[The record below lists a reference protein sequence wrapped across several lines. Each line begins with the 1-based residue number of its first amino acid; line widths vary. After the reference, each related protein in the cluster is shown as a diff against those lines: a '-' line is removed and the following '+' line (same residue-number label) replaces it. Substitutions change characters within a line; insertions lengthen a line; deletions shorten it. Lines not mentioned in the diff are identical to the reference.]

1 MRTITGTAK
10 YKDGTAAIG
19 VNVRLAYANRQNVG
33 NIGATTDLD
42 GNWSMS
48 FEPQSGLWI
57 QATSNLS
64 GAFWNQ
70 ILRDN
75 QTVYEIDFNEV
86 RGTALLDEVVII
98 ADSSATKCSK
108 KGGVFN
114 PTTKE
119 CKTKSNW
126 ALYAILGGVGLL
138 ALGLIIYGATRKK

>member
-1 MRTITGTAK
+1 M
-10 YKDGTAAIG
+10 
-19 VNVRLAYANRQNVG
+19 G

-75 QTVYEIDFNEV
+75 QTVYNIDFNEV

-98 ADSSATKCSK
+98 ADSSATQCSK
-108 KGGVFN
+108 RGGVFN